1 MNELVIT
8 HDQQAVTTSRN
19 ISENFDKQHKHVL
32 RDIESLEKDVPNF
45 GLMFSKGEQPD
56 SYGRPQK
63 IYYMN
68 RDGFTLLAMGFT
80 GKEALKF
87 KLKYITAFNAME
99 AELNKPMSQLEI
111 MQMQIAQMV
120 EQEKQLSQLETR
132 TSAIEQKQNDITEIL
147 SLNPT
152 EWKKKVNGII
162 NAIAKSRGGFQVN
175 YADVRNESYQH
186 LEDRAKCRL
195 SIRLTNKKSEMALNG
210 ASKSKID
217 KVSKMDVI
225 ADDSR
230 LTEIYLAIVKELA
243 IKYGVNLEVSA

>member
-1 MNELVIT
+1 MNELVIM
-8 HDQQAVTTSRN
+8 HDQQAVTTSLQVA
-19 ISENFDKQHKHVL
+19 ENFGKEIRNVNA
-32 RDIESLEKDVPNF
+32 DIKNLTAENPAVKNF
-45 GLMFSKGEQPD
+45 FHEGTYENSR
-56 SYGRPQK
+56 GREYPM
-63 IYYMN
+63 YYMN

-80 GKEALKF
+80 GKDALQF
-87 KLKYITAFNAME
+87 KLKYINAFNAME
-99 AELNKPMSQLEI
+99 EKLNKPMSQLEI
-111 MQMQIAQMV
+111 MQMQIAKMV
-120 EQEKQLSQLETR
+120 EQEKQLTQLETR